1 MMYVKCSFL
10 FIFLSQETELSDKT
24 VTAWVLF
31 ACEVCTLAT
40 DQVYELEEDLWG
52 RGPCEI
58 VEWDESVIGYKRK
71 YNKGKRTRAEKHWVA
86 GLYFM
91 FSNL

>member
-1 MMYVKCSFL
+1 MAFCLYIICFQ
-10 FIFLSQETELSDKT
+10 SQEVQLSDKT

-40 DQVYELEEDLWG
+40 DQVYELEKGIWG
-52 RGPCEI
+52 TGACEI

-86 GLYFM
+86 GCHIIF
-91 FSNL
+91 FIR